1 MASLGRSGRHLTFP
15 FQYVIMRNRMAMMSR
30 ACNPYNHLERWEKSA
45 LTGQER
51 GCLPPVLE
59 QFSSLVR
66 SLVVWQAVS
75 GPGIVATGA
84 RKSLCMPKKTIQSRT
99 WCYFKLPLVGLRYPD
114 MPCYLG
120 PGPRS
125 CNGKLGHP
133 RPPTLV
139 LPHVRRRSRQSI
151 QMSHVDFSRGPGH
164 NVECFVHLIR
174 GGHVPAPG
182 MKLPSRR
189 LYPTQAAHD

>member
-30 ACNPYNHLERWEKSA
+30 ACNPYNHLERWEKPA

-66 SLVVWQAVS
+66 SLVVWRTVS
-75 GPGIVATGA
+75 GPGTVASGA
-84 RKSLCMPKKTIQSRT
+84 RKSPCMPKKTIQSRT

-120 PGPRS
+120 PVRGLATASWDTPGRLHLYYHTS
-125 CNGKLGHP
+125 GEEADKASRCPMWIFLGA
-133 RPPTLV
+133 LA
-139 LPHVRRRSRQSI
+139 I
-151 QMSHVDFSRGPGH
+151 MSS
-164 NVECFVHLIR
+164 
-174 GGHVPAPG
+174 A
-182 MKLPSRR
+182 
-189 LYPTQAAHD
+189 LYT